1 MCSFVIW
8 ETFINTCTMYG
19 TYFWELDIWT
29 FDKDNRTT
37 ELLDNWTFWHL
48 NLSSIGHK
56 FSFPKNQMSSSCY
69 GEKTASSEFIFSALG
84 ASDRTLMA
92 IKQPII
98 IFYYSKGTF
107 LQCCVS
113 RNLNID
119 RFDTIHSVWKKLNW
133 SHFSCFKILEFSDI
147 LKQTCSKKLLI

>member
-1 MCSFVIW
+1 MDFWIFGNW
-8 ETFINTCTMYG
+8 TFRQLKTIDTWTPG
-19 TYFWELDIWT
+19 TYRQLNSCDLLDIW
-29 FDKDNRTT
+29 KVQ
-37 ELLDNWTFWHL
+37 
-48 NLSSIGHK
+48 LSTGSDVHK

-119 RFDTIHSVWKKLNW
+119 RFNTIYSVWKKFGIGLIFPVLKSQN
-133 SHFSCFKILEFSDI
+133 SQT

>member
-1 MCSFVIW
+1 MRNKFFS
-8 ETFINTCTMYG
+8 
-19 TYFWELDIWT
+19 
-29 FDKDNRTT
+29 T
-37 ELLDNWTFWHL
+37 ELMWSFGHL
-48 NLSSIGHK
+48 KGSTVHK
-56 FSFPKNQMSSSCY
+56 FRCPNVQLSKIQMSSSCY

-119 RFDTIHSVWKKLNW
+119 RFNTIYSVWKKLGIGLIFPVLKSQN
-133 SHFSCFKILEFSDI
+133 SQT